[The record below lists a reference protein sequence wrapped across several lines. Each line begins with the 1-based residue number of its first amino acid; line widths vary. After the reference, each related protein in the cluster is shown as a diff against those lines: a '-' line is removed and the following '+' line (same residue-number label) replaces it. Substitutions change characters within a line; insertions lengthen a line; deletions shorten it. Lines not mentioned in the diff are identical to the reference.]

1 MNLILRLVCSLSL
14 VVAVAG
20 CSGLKAY
27 PNTADKNLQV
37 RTKLSGS
44 FFTGVEAFL
53 HIHRL
58 KDGCATDYLGAVEL
72 KNELTQLGIAPGQPA
87 YLIFVFQT
95 SARLGGS
102 SATIP
107 YTTILTP
114 RSGGQYTADVSYAD
128 RIYNVSIREL
138 GPRGTPGRELE
149 RRTRDCPKTN

>member
-1 MNLILRLVCSLSL
+1 VNPVFRLVCSLSL

-27 PNTADKNLQV
+27 PNTADKNLGV

-44 FFTGVEAFL
+44 FFTSVEAFL

-58 KDGCATDYLGAVEL
+58 KDSCATDYLGTVEL
-72 KNELTQLGIAPGQPA
+72 KNGLTQVGIAPGQPT
-87 YLIFVFQT
+87 YLKFVFQT

-107 YTTILTP
+107 YTAILTP
-114 RSGGQYTADVSYAD
+114 RAGGQYTADVSYAD
-128 RIYNVSIREL
+128 RIYNVSIREV
-138 GPRGTPGRELE
+138 GPRGTPGREIE
-149 RRTRDCPKTN
+149 RRTRDCPKTD